1 MTIGVSEG
9 MHDNADI
16 VVSLKT
22 EGDSYVD
29 VPHMHSRYEIYY
41 NISGARA
48 FMCEGKV
55 YKCSEKNL
63 IVVPRICAHKVFV
76 EKGAH
81 YDRCIISVDEVVV
94 DMLSMLCQSDEALSW
109 ITDAT
114 SLSPSIAKLTDTQ
127 HRAFIILCEKYLKAK
142 SDGDILG
149 SLGCFVKI
157 LSFLKK
163 CFETSQDICIMAED
177 EMTVTER
184 VLVHIEQHFKT
195 INISALCRELYF
207 SEDHLNRIFKTET
220 GMTVKQ
226 YITLRKIAEAKKYLY
241 LGKTAKEAC
250 FLSGFRDYS
259 NFRRSFKNYEGY
271 NPGNLEELTSPI

>member
-16 VVSLKT
+16 VVSMKA

-48 FMCEGKV
+48 FMCDGKV
-55 YKCSEKNL
+55 YKCTEKNL

-76 EKGAH
+76 EKGAV

-94 DMLSMLCQSDEALSW
+94 DMLSMLCQSDDALSW
-109 ITDAT
+109 ITDTA
-114 SLSPSIAKLTDTQ
+114 SFAPSIATLDDSQ
-127 HRAFIILCEKYLKAK
+127 HKAFITLCKKYVTAK
-142 SDGDILG
+142 DEGDVLG

-163 CFETSQDICIMAED
+163 CFEAPQNVCIMPEEEMIVAEK
-177 EMTVTER
+177 

-195 INISALCRELYF
+195 INISTLCSELYF
-207 SEDHLNRIFKTET
+207 SEDHLNRIFKSET

-226 YITLRKIAEAKKYLY
+226 YITLRKIVEAKKYLY
-241 LGKTAKEAC
+241 LGKSAKEAC